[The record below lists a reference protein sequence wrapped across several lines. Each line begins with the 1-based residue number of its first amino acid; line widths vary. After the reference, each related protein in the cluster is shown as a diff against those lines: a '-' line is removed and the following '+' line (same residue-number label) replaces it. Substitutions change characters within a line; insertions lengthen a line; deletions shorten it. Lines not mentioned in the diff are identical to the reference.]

1 MPTLSS
7 AQLTDLRNKLRLLLG
22 DSDALYTDALTIF
35 DNETTNTT
43 SSTVAFSGT
52 TLTLVG
58 NSSGTNTFDVSTALY
73 DTLGELVDGI
83 NALGTGQVATLA
95 YAENADPQYLQD
107 RQAISI
113 LGESN
118 TQTLRIQNVE
128 LLDLLIESS
137 YAAVESALN
146 RGIVSASYEEVYDA
160 DSVIVLQEPDVI
172 SVERIF
178 TDVDNA
184 ITVEYAASAG
194 EFATVEVTGTTLV
207 FNYGVNEDAG
217 LSTDTITLSSY
228 PTMSALATQIATL
241 SDWSA
246 TVQASVPSNWLIRT
260 GPRTVADQGN
270 ARPITLEAWIPDDVE
285 TDIDYESGTIT
296 FQCPVG
302 NRRGRIRIN
311 YTAGFTTIPD
321 DLEGVIL
328 NVAKGLQEEQA
339 KDSSVIEE
347 RLGDYS
353 YKLGDQGR
361 AALSSLVLDHESVLR
376 RYRRVY
382 P

>member
-22 DSDALYTDALTIF
+22 DSDALYTDAFTIF

-58 NSSGTNTFDVSTALY
+58 NSSGTDAFDVSTASY

-83 NALGTGQVATLA
+83 NALGSGQVATLA

-184 ITVEYAASAG
+184 ITVEYAPSAG

-270 ARPITLEAWIPDDVE
+270 ARPITLEAWMPNDVE